1 MAVLPAVAAI
11 QAARRAPLFQRAVA
25 RAGDLG
31 RIGRGEVAVGFR
43 NRHGGIGLT
52 ARGAHGAAGIK
63 PRPVG
68 GWPRLRPNIADTGP
82 TYRQAEQMAPPFSP
96 HPESFRNASRREQVW
111 K

>member
-43 NRHGGIGLT
+43 NRHGGIGLA
-52 ARGAHGAAGIK
+52 ARGADGAAGIK
-63 PRPVG
+63 PRTVD
-68 GWPRLRPNIADTGP
+68 GWLPLRLNLSETVTASCQAD
-82 TYRQAEQMAPPFSP
+82 YISPPFRP
-96 HPESFRNASRREQVW
+96 PTTFFPET
-111 K
+111 